1 MDRERAERVLAMFEK
16 RGDVEPLTSAGPAAA
31 AACLDRAR
39 DRLAAA
45 ELLLGADLWE
55 SAYTNAYDA
64 YRMAAEAIVLALG
77 YRVPAVTG
85 AHRITIDIAQA
96 ALGEQADVFAGAAA
110 EQFRTGRH
118 EAEYFDPDRPVE
130 KTEADARWGADKA
143 SVAIAA
149 VASALS

>member
-1 MDRERAERVLAMFEK
+1 MDRERAERVLAIFEK
-16 RGDVEPLTSAGPAAA
+16 WGDVEPLAGAGLSAA

-55 SAYTNAYDA
+55 SAFTNAYDA
-64 YRMAAEAIVLALG
+64 YRMAAESIVLALG
-77 YRVPAVTG
+77 CRVPAVAG

-96 ALGEQADVFAGAAA
+96 AVGDQAEVFAGAAA
-110 EQFRTGRH
+110 ERFRTGRH

-130 KTEADARWGADKA
+130 KSEADARWALNKA
-143 SVAIAA
+143 TAAITA
-149 VASALS
+149 VASTLG